1 MSQKGSGAFTVSA
14 IHLQV
19 NAIIPAPAEATGLEV
34 DKLDPES
41 WLSYFRTYMDMYKE
55 AAGGFMGKRGI
66 QYIITE

>member
-19 NAIIPAPAEATGLEV
+19 NAIILPQPRLPVLEV

-55 AAGGFMGKRGI
+55 AAGGFMGNAESNI
-66 QYIITE
+66 L